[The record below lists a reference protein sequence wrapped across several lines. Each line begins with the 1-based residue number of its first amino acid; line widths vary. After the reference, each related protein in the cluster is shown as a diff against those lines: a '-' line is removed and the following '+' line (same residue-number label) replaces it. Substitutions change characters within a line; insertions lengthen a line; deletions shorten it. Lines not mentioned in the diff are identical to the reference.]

1 MFRPLDSC
9 FGDSRLRLGSGLGRE
24 GAEISVGRASELRE
38 QACRAAHGPAP
49 RCFVEL
55 VPPLIWE
62 ALQAVLVV
70 KNPPA
75 RAGDAR
81 EMVLIPASR
90 RPLEVGNDNPLQ
102 YSYLENP
109 ADRGAWQASV
119 HGFTRR

>member
-1 MFRPLDSC
+1 M
-9 FGDSRLRLGSGLGRE
+9 
-24 GAEISVGRASELRE
+24 
-38 QACRAAHGPAP
+38 
-49 RCFVEL
+49 

-119 HGFTRR
+119 HGFTRRWM